1 MADST
6 LRFTESDVSPNLEYN
21 LTSSRTSAT
30 LRKSESRSIG
40 WSFCMVDR
48 LCHILYVGM
57 DLAIIFQSEEFSITV
72 CINLQSDKLR
82 RIANLAR
89 DLETEL
95 NLQAT

>member
-1 MADST
+1 
-6 LRFTESDVSPNLEYN
+6 
-21 LTSSRTSAT
+21 
-30 LRKSESRSIG
+30 
-40 WSFCMVDR
+40 MVDR

-95 NLQAT
+95 NLQATQIDFAPTQVALSCIFVIRTCCCTISMESFLKNPIKSTRPDF

>member
-1 MADST
+1 
-6 LRFTESDVSPNLEYN
+6 
-21 LTSSRTSAT
+21 
-30 LRKSESRSIG
+30 
-40 WSFCMVDR
+40 MVDR